1 MNTVQIADL
10 FGFIGAGLG
19 IIMFIPQAFQ
29 VYKTKNTK
37 SISLATYVII
47 DIASFFWIAYALMI
61 SSLPVLMVNIVL
73 ILLSTY
79 IIVMKIKH
87 G

>member
-1 MNTVQIADL
+1 MLQIADV

-19 IIMFIPQAFQ
+19 IIMFIPQALQ
-29 VYKTKNTK
+29 VHKTKNTK

-47 DIASFFWIAYALMI
+47 DIASFFWIAYALI
-61 SSLPVLMVNIVL
+61 INALPVLLVNIVL
-73 ILLSTY
+73 IILSSY
-79 IIVMKIKH
+79 IISMKLKH